1 MKVNEIQHLPLLH
14 PQHTALRH
22 VRSLLTSNLSAFLL
36 IQLIGYTTVSS
47 DSASI
52 LGCPIETSQPQKNNA
67 PPLDTVTRLS
77 ATPRTPIRVSSER
90 YKLMLHEFNLR
101 S

>member
-22 VRSLLTSNLSAFLL
+22 VRSLLTSNLSAFLP
-36 IQLIGYTTVSS
+36 IRLIGYATVSS
-47 DSASI
+47 DSAGI
-52 LGCPIETSQPQKNNA
+52 LDRPSKTGQPQNNA